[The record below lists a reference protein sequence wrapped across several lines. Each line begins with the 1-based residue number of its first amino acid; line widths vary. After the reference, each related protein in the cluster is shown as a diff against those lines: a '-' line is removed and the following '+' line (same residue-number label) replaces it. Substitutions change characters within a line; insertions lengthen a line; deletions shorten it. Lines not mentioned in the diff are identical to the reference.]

1 MYKPLVKLLLI
12 TTVVITLA
20 SCGSKTPK
28 ETKYI
33 PKDATAVVVV
43 NPKSLEDKMKTGN
56 LSLDSFVNKFNE
68 KEDTANQAKAKKL
81 WDDFKASG
89 VSLDDNL
96 FLFVVQKGNMQKGQ
110 STAVSVLATI
120 KDEAKFEAYV
130 KKQQEQLKDNGIQ
143 KESNFSYLVS
153 SYNSSVAWN
162 KEVVIVTMYN
172 KDSKMS
178 FDSLGNYQTPDET
191 VTKKEQK
198 AEVARYFSLKADE
211 TVGSIAL
218 FNDLFKE
225 KADGYAFTTSSG
237 TLAAL
242 SAIPLNL
249 PKLQELLKDNYSTAT
264 FNFEDGKI
272 VAKSVMHTN
281 PMLSSLLKKYAGP
294 TVNIAALEKFPSQNI
309 NGAMLV
315 SFNPELF
322 NGLLKELEVGGIV
335 DGFLSGQGLTS
346 ADIFKA
352 LKGEINVIVSDF
364 TIASKE
370 VSYPGYDGKPFTS
383 TQTLPTAK
391 LIFSASIGNK
401 IAFDKIMEK
410 AVQTGFVEKTSTGYR
425 SGAAM
430 AATNLFLMADD
441 KNLIIASDSATYAAY
456 TSGTGKA
463 TIDADVLSKLKGKST
478 ATFVDI
484 ASLLTGAIAG
494 VKDETGIKVMTATK
508 NTFKNAIVTSDNFAG
523 SSLSSYFEV
532 NMSNTKQNSL
542 VSTLNLISEIYA
554 IIKADENKRKEM
566 NSTDPASFE

>member
-225 KADGYAFTTSSG
+225 KADGYLFTTSSG

-242 SAIPLNL
+242 SAMPLNL

-370 VSYPGYDGKPFTS
+370 VTYPGYDGKPFTS

-508 NTFKNAIVTSDNFAG
+508 NTFKNAIVTSDNFSG

>member
-56 LSLDSFVNKFNE
+56 LSLDSFVNKFTE

-96 FLFVVQKGNMQKGQ
+96 FLFVVQKGSMQKGQ

-225 KADGYAFTTSSG
+225 KADGYLFTTSSG

-242 SAIPLNL
+242 SAMPLNL

-508 NTFKNAIVTSDNFAG
+508 NTFKNAIVTSDNFSG

-566 NSTDPASFE
+566 NSTEPASFE

>member
-225 KADGYAFTTSSG
+225 KADGYLFTTSSG

-242 SAIPLNL
+242 SAMPLNL

-508 NTFKNAIVTSDNFAG
+508 NTFKNAIVTSDNFSG

-566 NSTDPASFE
+566 NSTEPASFE

>member
-96 FLFVVQKGNMQKGQ
+96 FLFVVQKGSMQKGQ

-225 KADGYAFTTSSG
+225 KADGYLFTTSSG

-242 SAIPLNL
+242 SAMPLNL

-430 AATNLFLMADD
+430 AATNLFLVADD

-456 TSGTGKA
+456 TSGTGQA

>member
-225 KADGYAFTTSSG
+225 KADGYLFTTSSG

-242 SAIPLNL
+242 SAMPLNL

-370 VSYPGYDGKPFTS
+370 VTYPGYDGKPFTS

-508 NTFKNAIVTSDNFAG
+508 NTFKNAIVTSDNFSG

-554 IIKADENKRKEM
+554 IIKADENKRKAM
-566 NSTDPASFE
+566 DSTEPASFE

>member
-1 MYKPLVKLLLI
+1 
-12 TTVVITLA
+12 
-20 SCGSKTPK
+20 
-28 ETKYI
+28 
-33 PKDATAVVVV
+33 
-43 NPKSLEDKMKTGN
+43 
-56 LSLDSFVNKFNE
+56 
-68 KEDTANQAKAKKL
+68 
-81 WDDFKASG
+81 
-89 VSLDDNL
+89 
-96 FLFVVQKGNMQKGQ
+96 
-110 STAVSVLATI
+110 
-120 KDEAKFEAYV
+120 
-130 KKQQEQLKDNGIQ
+130 
-143 KESNFSYLVS
+143 
-153 SYNSSVAWN
+153 
-162 KEVVIVTMYN
+162 
-172 KDSKMS
+172 
-178 FDSLGNYQTPDET
+178 
-191 VTKKEQK
+191 
-198 AEVARYFSLKADE
+198 
-211 TVGSIAL
+211 
-218 FNDLFKE
+218 
-225 KADGYAFTTSSG
+225 
-237 TLAAL
+237 
-242 SAIPLNL
+242 
-249 PKLQELLKDNYSTAT
+249 
-264 FNFEDGKI
+264 
-272 VAKSVMHTN
+272 
-281 PMLSSLLKKYAGP
+281 
-294 TVNIAALEKFPSQNI
+294 
-309 NGAMLV
+309 MLV

-322 NGLLKELEVGGIV
+322 NGLLKELEVGALV

-508 NTFKNAIVTSDNFAG
+508 NTFKNAIVTSDNFSG

-554 IIKADENKRKEM
+554 IIKADENKRKAM
-566 NSTDPASFE
+566 DSTEPASFE

>member
-225 KADGYAFTTSSG
+225 KADGYLFTTSSG

-242 SAIPLNL
+242 SAMPLNL

-508 NTFKNAIVTSDNFAG
+508 NTFKNAIVTSDNFSG

-542 VSTLNLISEIYA
+542 VSTLNLISGIYA

-566 NSTDPASFE
+566 NSTEPASFE

>member
-225 KADGYAFTTSSG
+225 KADGYLFTTSSG

-242 SAIPLNL
+242 SAMPLNL

-508 NTFKNAIVTSDNFAG
+508 NTFKNAIVTSDNFSG

>member
-56 LSLDSFVNKFNE
+56 LSLDSFVNKFTE

-242 SAIPLNL
+242 SAMPLNL

-370 VSYPGYDGKPFTS
+370 VTYPGYDGKPFTS

-508 NTFKNAIVTSDNFAG
+508 NTFKNAIVTSDNFSG

>member
-56 LSLDSFVNKFNE
+56 LSLDSFVNKFTE

-225 KADGYAFTTSSG
+225 KADGYLFTTSSG

-242 SAIPLNL
+242 SAMPLNL

-370 VSYPGYDGKPFTS
+370 VTYPGYDGKPFTS

-508 NTFKNAIVTSDNFAG
+508 NTFKNAIVTSDNFSG

>member
-508 NTFKNAIVTSDNFAG
+508 NTFKNAIVTSDNFSG